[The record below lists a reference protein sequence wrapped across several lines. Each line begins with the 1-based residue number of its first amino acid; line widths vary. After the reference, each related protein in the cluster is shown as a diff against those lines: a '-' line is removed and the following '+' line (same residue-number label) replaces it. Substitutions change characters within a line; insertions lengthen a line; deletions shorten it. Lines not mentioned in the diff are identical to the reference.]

1 MKKQKKINKI
11 NKIKEYIWGTTLL
24 FLGFDLPILIWFI
37 R

>member
-11 NKIKEYIWGTTLL
+11 KEYIFGTTLL
-24 FLGFDLPILIWFI
+24 FLGYVVPVWIWFI

>member
-1 MKKQKKINKI
+1 MKKQKKI

-24 FLGFDLPILIWFI
+24 FLGYVVPVLIWFV